1 MGTLWP
7 LSGPRTPYLLTLVQ
21 TTATATRCAPVRLPA
36 DIAAHLARF
45 GLTLADLLTDSNP
58 KLAKGGDVAAA
69 VILHHLPAR
78 ALAAA
83 VTPGHQGSTAPRSYL
98 PALAALAAREGL
110 SSAALAHNGCP
121 WATGG
126 CAAGC
131 LNWAGHGGLSPDVAA
146 CRGRRTLAMLADPAL
161 YGRAVLWAIAR
172 AWARAQAAGLPLAAR
187 LRGTDEG
194 PARGWHRLILEIGPA
209 EAQAIAR
216 RYAMPVAPGSGTL
229 AHALAVPL
237 AEGTLHL
244 YDYSKSP
251 LTGPLGLLA
260 QRAAG
265 WDVTASMAAD
275 RGSAV
280 SDAAAALRAGFR
292 LAVPVAL
299 AKGAPLPRTLTLS
312 PAGGPALTVPC
323 IDGDASD
330 HRWRDPHGVAV
341 ILRTKVSRG
350 ADRTLADPF
359 SLAPIPDCQPL
370 ADGAARLAW

>member
-7 LSGPRTPYLLTLVQ
+7 LAGPLTPYLLTLVQ

-45 GLTLADLLTDSNP
+45 GLTLGDLLTDSNP
-58 KLAKGGDVAAA
+58 KLAKGSDIAAA

-83 VTPGHQGSTAPRSYL
+83 VTPGHRGSTAPRSYL
-98 PALAALAAREGL
+98 PALAALTAREGL

-131 LNWAGHGGLSPDVAA
+131 LNWAGHGGLSPAVAA
-146 CRGRRTLAMLADPAL
+146 ARGRRTLAMLADPAL
-161 YGRAVLWAIAR
+161 YGRALLWAIAR
-172 AWARAQAAGLPLAAR
+172 AWARAQAAGLPLAGR

-194 PARGWHRLILEIGPA
+194 PARGWHRLTLEIGPA

-216 RYAMPVAPGSGTL
+216 RYGMPVAPGSGTL
-229 AHALAVPL
+229 AQALAVPL

-244 YDYSKSP
+244 YDYSKAP

-299 AKGAPLPRTLTLS
+299 AKGAPLPVALTLS
-312 PAGGPALTVPC
+312 PADGPALTVPC

-330 HRWRDPHGVAV
+330 HRWKDPHGVAV

-359 SLAPIPDCQPL
+359 SLAPIPDYQPL